1 MGERK
6 VFLFAVPLLT
16 TALFGGSAFAET
28 SVTENT
34 SITIPISCSI
44 TNTVNSAHTAT
55 VNLGTYVQD
64 IGEST
69 FKVLCNDAEGF
80 SVYAVGYSGDTYGN
94 TTMVPAS
101 IPASNGIATGTATS
115 GNTSN
120 WAMKLTAVSGDY
132 APTIIT
138 GFNAYHAVPSEYTK
152 VATFAST
159 TDAVSGSSF
168 KSTYAAYAQQAQP
181 GDTYTGKVKY
191 TVVHPSSDS
200 PIADDRI
207 RVVFNGDGLTFPGGA
222 TTNTV
227 EYTDTCTDVE
237 GYLGSDY
244 EEVMTS
250 NISTGGT
257 KTNGYSNNEYL
268 DSRVFIQDA
277 DKLKVVITYG
287 ITANTGGLAIWNN
300 DIGLNFEIYD
310 QDTNSADTRT
320 FIINSNELNYYFD
333 SWDTPI
339 EDYDYGFYMQ
349 VYPIYNE
356 PHQGA
361 TYGVI
366 GQSCGW
372 QAVSGTYA
380 ETTDQFEYW
389 YNNEGQ
395 YYSEAELLSYIDYYK
410 EQFYGTSIS
419 VYAYSPYVITY
430 DGNGA
435 TAGTMANN
443 TTTLSNY
450 GFNLLIAPNFY
461 KTGYGFAGWSQD
473 DSATPGGSS
482 RIFGPNEAIEESDI
496 VFNSNH
502 TATLYA
508 VWVPSTGNLQSWNGC
523 NSMNTGDVIA
533 LSDSRDNNT
542 YAVAKL
548 ADGKCWMIE
557 NLRLD
562 HTANI
567 TTSNTQSNNGSWG
580 GVFTGLANPETTV
593 FTGTTANSLYTT
605 DTSAINMNIITDNDP
620 SYLFPRQNNNN
631 NYINGTN
638 FAGATLHAT
647 PDRDSSNYNLTAQWY
662 NYGVYYSWAAAIADT
677 TPHKNNNETVTST
690 SICPSGWHL
699 PTGTTSGEFA
709 DLSVSLGG
717 LRTEMTTSTTPT
729 AGTMFEAFLA
739 YPNNYVL
746 SGMHNSGT
754 HNGTWWT
761 STNEAQYYNRVY
773 VLYIES
779 GYVSPVSTGT
789 SEKNGGHT
797 IRCIA
802 D

>member
-227 EYTDTCTDVE
+227 EYADTCTDVE

-419 VYAYSPYVITY
+419 VYAYSPYTITY
-430 DGNGA
+430 NGNGA
-435 TAGTMANN
+435 TAGTMEDFNN
-443 TTTLSNY
+443 VLNGGDNNYFLSPNY
-450 GFNLLIAPNFY
+450 Y

-473 DSATPGGSS
+473 SSATVNGNST
-482 RIFGPNEAIEESDI
+482 IFGPNEEIDESKLT
-496 VFNSNH
+496 FNSSH
-502 TATLYA
+502 EAVLYA
-508 VWVPSTGNLQSWNGC
+508 VWVQSAGNLQNWSGC
-523 NSMNTGDVIA
+523 GSMSIGDVTA

-548 ADGKCWMIE
+548 TDGKCWMIE
-557 NLRLD
+557 NLRLS
-562 HTANI
+562 HTANV
-567 TTSNTQSNNGSWG
+567 TTTNTQNNNGSFG
-580 GVFTGLANPETTV
+580 GVFSGLANPEYSNFNTT
-593 FTGTTANSLYTT
+593 TPNSLYTT
-605 DTSAINMNIITDNDP
+605 DTSSTTLNIITGNNN
-620 SYLFPRQNNNN
+620 LVNQFPRYNDNNSHIDGISFSGTTLVTDP
-631 NYINGTN
+631 YRNG
-638 FAGATLHAT
+638 
-647 PDRDSSNYNLTAQWY
+647 NYNNQWY
-662 NYGVYYSWAAAIADT
+662 SFGNYYSWAAAIADT
-677 TPHKNNNETVTST
+677 SDHINNGNTVSNTSL
-690 SICPSGWHL
+690 CPLGWHI
-699 PTGTTSGEFA
+699 PTGGTAGEFA
-709 DLSVSLGG
+709 DYSVSLGG
-717 LRTEMTTSTTPT
+717 LRTEMRYDTTPT
-729 AGTMFEAFLA
+729 GDLMSKKFRE
-739 YPNNYVL
+739 YPNNFIYSFSYT
-746 SGMHNSGT
+746 SGGLF
-754 HNGTWWT
+754 GTWWS
-761 STNEAQYYNRVY
+761 STVYDSGRVY
-773 VLYIES
+773 GFHIES
-779 GYVSPVSTGT
+779 FYASPSNTGVMT
-789 SEKNGGHT
+789 KNSLQS